1 MNLWRNLYAE
11 TRSGCRSQ
19 GARLSFEPR
28 HRKFLGAH
36 RPAGLRFHRREPAH
50 HRRARR
56 KLRRRQG
63 GVPSRLTAEIVGIPF
78 DQIDAA
84 CDFAAARGL
93 YFGGTGAKIRPITAC
108 KGTTCVYGNYD
119 TQALAKTL
127 HEKYYVGWAG
137 VKLPHKFKIGVGGC
151 PNSCMKPALNDFG
164 IEGRR
169 APDFHA
175 EDCRGC
181 KVCVVETRCP
191 SKAAHVVDGKLAI
204 GESCLQCG
212 VCTGKCPFKAV
223 RHESETRYRIYVG
236 GTWGK
241 QTRMGSPLSRLVAF
255 EEIEPLLEKTMLW
268 FKENAFEKERLG
280 KAIDRIGFDRFEAAL
295 LSDDLLAR
303 KAEILAQPV
312 KMRA

>member
-1 MNLWRNLYAE
+1 MLKPAQVAE
-11 TRSGCRSQ
+11 VKARGFLLNRGTENFSGRIVPQ
-19 GARLSFEPR
+19 GSVFTAED
-28 HRKFLGAH
+28 
-36 RPAGLRFHRREPAH
+36 LRTIAEHAENF
-50 HRRARR
+50 
-56 KLRRRQG
+56 G
-63 GVPSRLTAEIVGIPF
+63 GGKVVFTSRLTAEIVGIPF

-175 EDCRGC
+175 KDCRGC

-280 KAIDRIGFDRFEAAL
+280 KAIDRIGFDRFEAVL

-312 KMRA
+312 KTRA